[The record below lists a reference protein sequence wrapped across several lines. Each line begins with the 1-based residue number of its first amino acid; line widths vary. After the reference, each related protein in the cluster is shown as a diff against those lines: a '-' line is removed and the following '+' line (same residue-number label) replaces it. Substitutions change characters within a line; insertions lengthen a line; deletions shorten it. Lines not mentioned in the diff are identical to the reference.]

1 MQIYHPLIFFFSLF
15 GINIALMKK
24 STFNYSY
31 ALMLFSV
38 LMFALVSCKKAENSS
53 MSIDSS
59 SVQILQALPSNQT
72 KVNFNN
78 KVIETQAANSANYEG
93 FLQGAGVA
101 MLDVN
106 NDGLEDIYF
115 AGNTE
120 GDRLY
125 LNKGNFEFEDITIK
139 SGIHQNKNWSTG
151 LSVVDINADGYDDIY
166 VCKFLFDNKTALKNV
181 FYINNKDGSFTDQA
195 AQLGVDDAGYSIAA
209 NFFDYDR
216 DGDLD
221 LYVANQP
228 PNSLSAKG
236 ALKGKKDFQY
246 TDNLYRNDGQR
257 FTKVTEAA
265 GIKNYTYSLSAT
277 SFDYNQDGW
286 IDLYVTSD
294 YEEPDFL
301 WKNNGD
307 GTFTDVSK
315 SSIKHMSNFS
325 MGADIADINN
335 DGYED
340 LYTVDMVGDDNYRQK
355 TSMSGMNPKKFW
367 ALVNAGYHYQYMFN
381 ALQLNNGDGSFSE
394 VAQMAG
400 VSNTDWSWAPL
411 FQDLD
416 NDGNKDLVVT
426 NGVLRDYR
434 NKDWEIWKDK
444 YIAQLKADAAAKGTK
459 ASLNIMDI
467 VNKVPTY
474 KTANQVYKNAGDL
487 SFTKMNDKWGFD
499 QINVSSG
506 AAFGD
511 LDNDGDMD
519 LVINNMN
526 QVAEIY
532 RNSSNENKLNNY
544 ISISLEGI
552 QKNID
557 AYNASIQITTNEGKQ
572 IQTYTPFRGYM
583 SSSQKRAHFGLGSAN
598 QINELKVIWPN
609 AQETILRE
617 VKVNQHLVIA
627 QKNAKGQYQKATSKK
642 LFANLPT
649 DIKHQENDF
658 DDYKRE
664 ILIPY
669 KTSALGPIMAKG
681 DVNGDGN
688 EDLYLGGS
696 AGFEG
701 QLLLAK
707 TNGKL
712 EKSNQAAFKLD
723 KEKEDGGASFVD
735 IDKDGDL
742 DLIVNSGG
750 NEFLAGSA
758 YYEDRLYLNDG
769 SGKFKRTNHLK
780 DVKISTVVSAAYDY
794 DQDGDLDLFIGGR
807 QIPGKY
813 GFSENSL
820 LMEQQDN
827 GSFKNVTDQKAEG
840 LQKLGMVT
848 DAAWVDIDKDG
859 KAELAVV
866 GEWMPIS
873 IFSIDGGKLENQT
886 SKYGLEDSQG
896 WWNTI
901 EVNDIDED
909 GDPDLVIGNLG
920 LNTKYKA
927 SESEP
932 FKLYVD
938 DFDGNGTHDVYL
950 GYFDKDGKC
959 YPVRGRQCS
968 SEQMPFVKK
977 KFASYSD
984 FAVATIDEVLEGKI
998 NEESVIQ
1005 HARKFESC
1013 ILKNNG
1019 SGNFDIIDLPRSAQ
1033 VSPIYGIEIDDFNG
1047 DGKKDIMCVGNLH
1060 VREVETTRSDAS
1072 KGVLLLQNDTGGFDS
1087 YGTDYTGIN
1096 ADGDARAVQQLKLKN
1111 GKSTLVIAN
1120 NNAPIQMYRLK

>member
-1 MQIYHPLIFFFSLF
+1 
-15 GINIALMKK
+15 MKQ
-24 STFNYSY
+24 STFSYSFT
-31 ALMLFSV
+31 LML
-38 LMFALVSCKKAENSS
+38 LMSLLFVVVSCKKAENTSVNTNSS
-53 MSIDSS
+53 NI
-59 SVQILQALPSNQT
+59 QILQSFASNVT
-72 KVNFNN
+72 NVKFNN
-78 KVIETQAANSANYEG
+78 KVIETQAVNSANYEG

-106 NDGLEDIYF
+106 NDGLEDLYF
-115 AGNTE
+115 AGNTA
-120 GDRLY
+120 GDQLY
-125 LNKGNFEFEDITIK
+125 LNKGNFKFEDISAK
-139 SGIHQNKNWSTG
+139 AGIQINKNWSTG
-151 LSVVDINADGYDDIY
+151 LSVVDINGDGYDDIY
-166 VCKFLFDNKTALKNV
+166 VCKFLFDDKNLLKNV

-195 AQLGVDDAGYSIAA
+195 AALGVDDSGYSIAA
-209 NFFDYDR
+209 NFFDFDR

-228 PNSLSAKG
+228 PNSLSAKD

-246 TDNLYRNDGQR
+246 TDNLYRNDGAK
-257 FTKVTEAA
+257 FTKVTKAA
-265 GIKNYTYSLSAT
+265 GTKNYNYSLSAT

-286 IDLYVTSD
+286 IDIYVTSD

-315 SSIKHMSNFS
+315 SAIKHMSNFS
-325 MGADIADINN
+325 MGADIVDVNN
-335 DGYED
+335 DGFED
-340 LYTVDMVGDDNYRQK
+340 IFTVDMVGDNNYRQK

-381 ALQLNNGDGSFSE
+381 ALQINNGDGTFSE
-394 VAQMAG
+394 IAQMAG
-400 VSNTDWSWAPL
+400 ISNTDWSWAPL

-416 NDGNKDLVVT
+416 NDGNKDLIVT

-434 NKDWEIWKDK
+434 NKDWKIWKDQ
-444 YIAQLKADAAAKGTK
+444 YIAQLKEEAAAKGTK

-474 KTANQVYKNAGDL
+474 KTANQVYKNTGDL
-487 SFTKMNDKWGFD
+487 SFTKMNNQWGFD
-499 QINVSSG
+499 EINASSG

-526 QVAEIY
+526 QEAEIY
-532 RNSSNENKLNNY
+532 RNSSNENRLNNY
-544 ISISLEGI
+544 ICISLEGT
-552 QKNID
+552 QKNPD
-557 AYNASIQITTNEGKQ
+557 AYNAIIHISTKEGKQ
-572 IQTYTPFRGYM
+572 VQSFTPFRGYM
-583 SSSQKRAHFGLGSAN
+583 SSSQKRAHFGLGGSKQIDELKIIWPDGKETIQNNVKAN
-598 QINELKVIWPN
+598 QHIIISYKEASGVHK
-609 AQETILRE
+609 
-617 VKVNQHLVIA
+617 K
-627 QKNAKGQYQKATSKK
+627 TSNKK
-642 LFANLPT
+642 LFTELNT
-649 DIKHQENDF
+649 DLKHVENDF

-669 KTSALGPIMAKG
+669 KTSALGPVMAKA

-688 EDLYLGGS
+688 EDLYIGGS
-696 AGFEG
+696 AGYSG

-707 TNGKL
+707 QNGKL
-712 EKSNQAAFKLD
+712 ERANNIVFDKD
-723 KEKEDGGASFVD
+723 KEKEDGGANFVD
-735 IDKDGDL
+735 IDKDGDF

-750 NEFLAGSA
+750 NEFLAGSQ

-769 SGKFKRTNHLK
+769 KGVLTRTNYLK
-780 DVKISTVVSAAYDY
+780 DVKISSAVSTAYDF

-820 LMEQQDN
+820 LLEQQKSGN
-827 GSFKNVTDQKAEG
+827 FKDVTAAKASI
-840 LQKLGMVT
+840 LQNLGMVT
-848 DAAWVDIDKDG
+848 DAKWVDLDKDG
-859 KAELAVV
+859 NAELVVV
-866 GEWMPIS
+866 GEWMPIN
-873 IFSIDGGKLENQT
+873 IFSFKDNSLVSET
-886 SKYGLEDSQG
+886 SKYGLEDSNG

-901 EVNDIDED
+901 NVNDIDED
-909 GDPDLVIGNLG
+909 GDEDLILGNLG
-920 LNTKYKA
+920 LNSKYKA
-927 SESEP
+927 SETEP

-977 KFASYSD
+977 KFASFSD

-1033 VSPIYGIEIDDFNG
+1033 VSPIYGIEVFDFND
-1047 DGKKDIMCVGNLH
+1047 DGKKDILCVGNLH

-1072 KGVLLLQNDTGGFDS
+1072 KGILLVQNEEGGFNS
-1087 YGTDYTGIN
+1087 LGTDITGIS
-1096 ADGDARAVQQLKLKN
+1096 ADGDARAVKQLQLKN
-1111 GKSTLVIAN
+1111 GKTTLVIAN
-1120 NNAPIQMYRLK
+1120 NNAPIQMYRLRK